1 MKKITFMMSLLLAMG
16 SMTASAQILS
26 RAGWSVTTSSEC
38 DDGGAGHANAIID
51 GKNNTYW
58 HTYWSTA
65 TGAQGDKTETL
76 PQFFQVDLGSE
87 QEFNTIGYIP
97 RDGLTNGTVSKYKIY
112 VSNTPFD
119 GVSSEKSSK
128 DIVDALGAA
137 DYEGTFTYQST
148 DASPVLKTAQIGN
161 QKGRYLLFVVTEA
174 INGFETNGNAK
185 TSGYA
190 SCAEF
195 FLAKDVELAL
205 KNITYHYMVNG
216 DEYNSKTFTNI
227 VDESQQITIPTLP
240 FLANGDITPTA
251 DGYNIACTEKTLP
264 FIAVPTFN
272 ANTAHWYAMTMRGN
286 SGNFLLSAKGGE
298 AVGTTT
304 VDKTNHPDV
313 LEDKYQWAFVGNLKE
328 GYKIYSKSEN
338 KPIVLDGQ
346 LKLVDGKE
354 STFKLYETSNNDG
367 FGIFVT
373 EGNCLNR
380 HGEDNIATWD
390 GFDDGSTIRI
400 QEPYS
405 YVTDYAA
412 PFSLYDDSGAP
423 EGAIGANSYLA
434 DATNL
439 AKFKGVYEAAI
450 ANNATAEQIKA
461 LAEEN
466 KKINAGKGETIVAGK
481 YYRLVN
487 ASSLNTLYV
496 TADNIMQTSKEVNK
510 AVSSV
515 VTFTNAETGRYRIKM
530 QDKTFG
536 KRKGNNIAI
545 TLENEDSGEKGSYKV
560 IQVGTHFAFYDMVSN
575 VSDRSYLHCNAT
587 AANTLFTW
595 DAGAINSPS
604 HWYVVPATDVEIA
617 MAEANGKRYASA
629 YLPFDVNA
637 VDGAQAY
644 VGELNDAK
652 NVLNMTAVNGVPA
665 NNGFVLVGDQEK
677 ATLTIGD
684 AEALTITNALTGS
697 NVKVALETTTGSG
710 ESATVTDH
718 RAEYLV
724 FGKSSDNT
732 VGFYKPAAALTTIA
746 ANKAFVAASSL
757 TTAPGAIAMNFGG
770 NVTGINNAVVAS
782 ENAPIFDL
790 SGRRVV
796 KAVKGGV
803 YIQNGKKFVK

>member
-1 MKKITFMMSLLLAMG
+1 MKKITFMMSLLLSLG
-16 SMTASAQILS
+16 SMTTSAQILS
-26 RAGWSVTTSSEC
+26 RTGWNVTTSGEC
-38 DDGGAGHANAIID
+38 DDSGSGHASAIID
-51 GKNNTYW
+51 GNNGTIW
-58 HTYWSTA
+58 HSNWGGSN
-65 TGAQGDKTETL
+65 GSGDKTSKL
-76 PQFFQVDLGSE
+76 PQFFQVDLGSK
-87 QEFNTIGYIP
+87 QEFNKIGYMP
-97 RDGLTNGTVSKYKIY
+97 RQDLGNGYVIDYKVYVSDTEFPSTANGTSA
-112 VSNTPFD
+112 S
-119 GVSSEKSSK
+119 
-128 DIVDALGAA
+128 DIVNALDATKLAM
-137 DYEGTFTYQST
+137 EGTFDYSDNQ
-148 DASPVLKTAQIGN
+148 PNLKTATAE
-161 QKGRYLLFVVTEA
+161 KMLRGRYVLFVAT
-174 INGFETNGNAK
+174 K
-185 TSGYA
+185 TGGPRPNEFTT
-190 SCAEF
+190 CAEF
-195 FLAKDVELAL
+195 YLSKDVDIVA

-216 DEYNSKTFTNI
+216 VEYNRKTFTNI
-227 VDESQQITIPTLP
+227 VDESQITIPTLP
-240 FLANGDITPTA
+240 FLTNGDITATE

-264 FIAVPTFN
+264 FTATSTFD
-272 ANTAHWYAMTMRGN
+272 ANTAHWYAMTMRGK
-286 SGNFLLSAKGGE
+286 SGNYLLSAKGGE
-298 AVGTTT
+298 AIGTTT
-304 VDKTNHPDV
+304 IDKTNHPNV
-313 LEDKYQWAFVGNLKE
+313 LEDKYQWAFVGNLKD

-380 HGEDNIATWD
+380 HKEDIIATWD

-400 QEPYS
+400 QEPSS

-439 AKFKGVYEAAI
+439 AKFKEVYEAAI
-450 ANNATAEQIKA
+450 ANNATAEQINA
-461 LAEEN
+461 LVKEN
-466 KKINAGKGETIVAGK
+466 MKIDAGKGETIVAGK

-487 ASSLNTLYV
+487 AASSKTLYV
-496 TADNIMQTSKEVNK
+496 TADNIMSTSNEVDN
-510 AVSSV
+510 AISSV
-515 VTFTNAETGRYRIKM
+515 VTFANAEAGRYRIKM

-536 KRKGNNIAI
+536 KRIDNNVAI
-545 TLENEDSGEKGSYKV
+545 TLENENSGNKGSYKV
-560 IQVGTHFAFYDMVSN
+560 IQVGKHFAFYDMVSN

-587 AANTLFTW
+587 AANTLFAW

-617 MAEANGKRYASA
+617 MAEVNGKRYASA
-629 YLPFDVNA
+629 YLPFDVNT
-637 VDGAQAY
+637 VNGAQAY

-652 NVLNMTAVNGVPA
+652 NVLDMTAVNGVPA
-665 NNGFVLVGDQEK
+665 NNGFVLVGNAEK

-684 AEALTITNALTGS
+684 ADALTITNALTGS

-724 FGKSSDNT
+724 FGTNAGN
-732 VGFYKPAAALTTIA
+732 VGFYKPSATNNTIA
-746 ANKAFVAASSL
+746 ANKAFIAANSL
-757 TTAPGAIAMNFGG
+757 TTGEGAIAMNFGG
-770 NVTGINNAVVAS
+770 NITGINNAVVAS